1 MGKLLYLKF
10 GEKRTEKPENG
21 SKPAA
26 ETEVQDL
33 LDEIDALQQAIR
45 EAREEL
51 ETLEY
56 ELSDEI
62 DDREVPW

>member
-10 GEKRTEKPENG
+10 GEKRTEKPKKGNE
-21 SKPAA
+21 PAT
-26 ETEVQDL
+26 EIEVQDL

-51 ETLEY
+51 ESLEY

-62 DDREVPW
+62 DDRMGPW

>member
-10 GEKRTEKPENG
+10 GENRTEKPKKGNE
-21 SKPAA
+21 PAT
-26 ETEVQDL
+26 EIEVQDL

-51 ETLEY
+51 ESLEY

-62 DDREVPW
+62 DDRMGPW